1 MKSGFFIF
9 FISLPSFL
17 FCRKRVPSFKA
28 KNKHRSGPERE
39 RERKEGV
46 PVSLS
51 PLSPFHRCVVPR
63 RGNVRRRR
71 GAIEAPGGRCGTR
84 SQRLTVLP
92 TNNRGHRRPAA
103 RDGLERQA
111 FWQLESPAMRRS
123 LAVFIHP
130 KRRRR
135 RLDLILANAQLL
147 GEVGWSSRGG
157 VEKNCGR
164 RYRSL
169 FLPIHCRSRK
179 DAFGEN

>member
-1 MKSGFFIF
+1 MVQECRPRKRRMKSGFFIF

-111 FWQLESPAMRRS
+111 FWQLERVRLCGGRS
-123 LAVFIHP
+123 LSLYI
-130 KRRRR
+130 R
-135 RLDLILANAQLL
+135 N
-147 GEVGWSSRGG
+147 GG
-157 VEKNCGR
+157 VVW
-164 RYRSL
+164 ST
-169 FLPIHCRSRK
+169 
-179 DAFGEN
+179 